1 MGGERV
7 EEFSING
14 DELLAKV
21 RQLVREGNVRRATI
35 KNENGDTLIVIPL
48 TIGVIGAALLP
59 VLRGDRRPGGAGHSL
74 HDRGRVVAAPED
86 SEPGPTTARPRPV
99 SRRPVPRCRS
109 SHRP

>member
-1 MGGERV
+1 MGGAKV

-21 RQLVREGNVRRATI
+21 SQLVREGNVRRLTI

-59 VLRGDRRPGGAGHSL
+59 VFAAIGAL
-74 HDRGRVVAAPED
+74 AALATRCTIVVERAAPED
-86 SEPGPTTARPRPV
+86 SESDVDGETEAGL
-99 SRRPVPRCRS
+99 
-109 SHRP
+109 

>member
-21 RQLVREGNVRRATI
+21 RQLVHEGNVRRLTI
-35 KNENGDTLIVIPL
+35 KNEKGDTLVVIPL

-59 VLRGDRRPGGAGHSL
+59 VFAAVGAL
-74 HDRGRVVAAPED
+74 AALATRCTIVVERAAPEEGSPAED
-86 SEPGPTTARPRPV
+86 GETKDGPT
-99 SRRPVPRCRS
+99 PVPGG
-109 SHRP
+109 